1 MLGSPSSW
9 RELYVE
15 ARTYRRLTHTAR
27 HTLALWAYGDMVTSG
42 TAPYLDL
49 PATGGDPQGR
59 SGRGYVTGRYQGSY
73 GLYVGFQ
80 EAF

>member
-1 MLGSPSSW
+1 
-9 RELYVE
+9 
-15 ARTYRRLTHTAR
+15 
-27 HTLALWAYGDMVTSG
+27 MVTSG

-49 PATGGDPQGR
+49 PATRGDPQGR

-73 GLYVGFQ
+73 GLYVGFH